1 MSIRLEAENKI
12 CVRIGKMADLTIT
25 GVSKKYNIKADT
37 LRYYERIGLIPEVPR
52 NSQDNRYYND
62 GMQGWI
68 EMIVC
73 LRHSGVT
80 IEKLL
85 DYVEMLKQGDST
97 LGPRE
102 ELLKEQLREL
112 KQKRFNLNRSI
123 KRLEHKISLYDSGEI
138 KKGKSYFEEY
148 KIMDD

>member
-1 MSIRLEAENKI
+1 
-12 CVRIGKMADLTIT
+12 MADLSIT
-25 GVSKKYNIKADT
+25 QVSQKYDITSDT
-37 LRYYERIGLIPEVPR
+37 LRYYERIGLIPKVPR
-52 NSQDNRYYND
+52 KANGNRYYNE

-80 IEKLL
+80 VEALI
-85 DYVEMLKQGDST
+85 DYAQMLQQGDTT
-97 LGPRE
+97 LDARE
-102 ELLKEQLREL
+102 ELLKEQLSMLEE
-112 KQKRFNLNRSI
+112 KKHNLDRSI
-123 KRLEHKISLYDSGEI
+123 NRLKHKISLYETGEI

>member
-1 MSIRLEAENKI
+1 MPDLSITEI
-12 CVRIGKMADLTIT
+12 
-25 GVSKKYNIKADT
+25 SKKYDITPDT
-37 LRYYERIGLIPEVPR
+37 LRYYERIGLIPEVLR
-52 NSQDNRYYND
+52 KENGNRYYNE

-80 IEKLL
+80 VEALI
-85 DYVEMLKQGDST
+85 DYAKMLQEGDST
-97 LGPRE
+97 LEARE
-102 ELLKEQLREL
+102 DLLKEQLEML
-112 KQKRFNLNRSI
+112 EEKKRNLNRSI
-123 KRLEHKISLYDSGEI
+123 KRLKHKISLYETGEI

>member
-1 MSIRLEAENKI
+1 
-12 CVRIGKMADLTIT
+12 MADLTIT

>member
-1 MSIRLEAENKI
+1 
-12 CVRIGKMADLTIT
+12 MADLSIT
-25 GVSKKYNIKADT
+25 QVSKKYDITPDT
-37 LRYYERIGLIPEVPR
+37 LRYYERIGLIPEVPKR
-52 NSQDNRYYND
+52 GNGNRYYND

-80 IEKLL
+80 VEALI
-85 DYVEMLKQGDST
+85 DYAQMLKQGDST
-97 LGPRE
+97 LDARE
-102 ELLKEQLREL
+102 DLLKEQLAMLEE
-112 KQKRFNLNRSI
+112 KKHNLNRSI
-123 KRLEHKISLYDSGEI
+123 KRLKHKISLYETGEI

>member
-1 MSIRLEAENKI
+1 
-12 CVRIGKMADLTIT
+12 MADLTIT
-25 GVSKKYNIKADT
+25 GVSQKYNIKADT

-52 NSQDNRYYND
+52 NSHGNRYYND

-85 DYVEMLKQGDST
+85 DYVGMLKQGDST

-102 ELLKEQLREL
+102 ELLKEQLSEL
-112 KQKRFNLNRSI
+112 KKKRFNLNRSI
-123 KRLEHKISLYDSGEI
+123 RRLEHKISLYDSGEI

>member
-1 MSIRLEAENKI
+1 MS
-12 CVRIGKMADLTIT
+12 DLSIT
-25 GVSKKYNIKADT
+25 QISQKYDISPAT
-37 LRYYERIGLIPEVPR
+37 LRYYERIVLIPKVPR
-52 NSQDNRYYND
+52 KSNGNRYYND

-80 IEKLL
+80 VEALI
-85 DYVEMLKQGDST
+85 DYAQMLQQGDAT
-97 LGPRE
+97 LKARE
-102 ELLKEQLREL
+102 DLLKEQLSLLEE
-112 KQKRFNLNRSI
+112 KKHNLNRSI
-123 KRLEHKISLYDSGEI
+123 KRLKHKISLYESGEI

>member
-1 MSIRLEAENKI
+1 MP
-12 CVRIGKMADLTIT
+12 DLTIT
-25 GVSKKYNIKADT
+25 DVSKKYDISSDT
-37 LRYYERIGLIPEVPR
+37 LRYYERIGLIPQVPR
-52 NSQDNRYYND
+52 KKNGNRYYTE

-80 IEKLL
+80 VEALI
-85 DYVEMLKQGDST
+85 DYAQMLQKGDST
-97 LGPRE
+97 LEARE
-102 ELLKEQLREL
+102 ALLREQLSLLEE
-112 KQKRFNLNRSI
+112 KKFNLNRSI
-123 KRLEHKISLYDSGEI
+123 NRLKHKISLYETGKI

>member
-1 MSIRLEAENKI
+1 MPDLSITQISQKY
-12 CVRIGKMADLTIT
+12 DIT
-25 GVSKKYNIKADT
+25 PDT
-37 LRYYERIGLIPEVPR
+37 LRYYERIGLIPTVPR
-52 NSQDNRYYND
+52 KANGNRYYNE

-80 IEKLL
+80 VEALI
-85 DYVEMLKQGDST
+85 DYAQMLKQGDST
-97 LGPRE
+97 LDARE
-102 ELLKEQLREL
+102 DLLKEQLSMLEE
-112 KQKRFNLNRSI
+112 KRHNLDRSI
-123 KRLEHKISLYDSGEI
+123 NRLKHKISLYETGEI

>member
-1 MSIRLEAENKI
+1 MS
-12 CVRIGKMADLTIT
+12 DLSIT
-25 GVSKKYNIKADT
+25 QISQKYDISPDT
-37 LRYYERIGLIPEVPR
+37 LRYYERIGLIPKVPR
-52 NSQDNRYYND
+52 KSNGNRYYNE

-80 IEKLL
+80 VEALI
-85 DYVEMLKQGDST
+85 DYAQMLEQGDAT
-97 LGPRE
+97 LEARE
-102 ELLKEQLREL
+102 ELLKEQLSILEGT
-112 KQKRFNLNRSI
+112 KHNLDRSI
-123 KRLEHKISLYDSGEI
+123 NRLKHKISLYETGKI